1 MVEATVE
8 GVVGLVEVQVPVVAV
23 ILELSS
29 CISVSSPLEA
39 RGSSSV
45 PCIGRQLAAFSMTKK
60 RINVLEILERFPVLR
75 AKVQYQFRVEP
86 VYLKHPDRVSNLQLR
101 E

>member
-1 MVEATVE
+1 MVEARVE

-60 RINVLEILERFPVLR
+60 RINVLEILERFPELNARLGIRSSV
-75 AKVQYQFRVEP
+75 F
-86 VYLKHPDRVSNLQLR
+86 
-101 E
+101 

>member
-1 MVEATVE
+1 MVEARVE

-75 AKVQYQFRVEP
+75 AKIQYKFRVEP

>member
-1 MVEATVE
+1 M
-8 GVVGLVEVQVPVVAV
+8 VGLVEVQVPALPVIAV

-45 PCIGRQLAAFSMTKK
+45 PCIRRQLAAFSMTKK

-75 AKVQYQFRVEP
+75 AKVQYKFRVEP

>member
-45 PCIGRQLAAFSMTKK
+45 PCIRRQLAAFSMTKK
-60 RINVLEILERFPVLR
+60 RINVLDILERFPVLR
-75 AKVQYQFRVEP
+75 AKYNTS
-86 VYLKHPDRVSNLQLR
+86 LG
-101 E
+101 

>member
-8 GVVGLVEVQVPVVAV
+8 GVVGLVAVQVPVVAV

-45 PCIGRQLAAFSMTKK
+45 PCISRQLAAFSMTKK

-75 AKVQYQFRVEP
+75 AKVQYKFRVEP

>member
-1 MVEATVE
+1 MVEARVE